1 MSYKKESAARLGQEG
16 ERRVAEYLRSK
27 GYIIIKRNFRDR
39 YGEIDI
45 IAQNDE
51 LIIFVEVKTRKEN
64 SAVPI
69 EETVDVYKKKR
80 LILTA
85 EDYLSKS
92 PSEKQPRF
100 DVALVTVRENVT
112 KGSGYSLKYI
122 ENAF

>member
-1 MSYKKESAARLGQEG
+1 MNIGVIGGKGESM
-16 ERRVAEYLRSK
+16 VAGFLKDK
-27 GYIIIKRNFRDR
+27 GFTVIKRNYQCR

-112 KGSGYSLKYI
+112 NGSGYSLKYI